1 MPEIIR
7 GIEQNSPEWFEM
19 RLGSIGGS
27 SVPAI
32 LAKGKGKAESK
43 MRRSLR
49 YSLAAEILTG
59 VRDET
64 YTNKYME
71 RGHLFEPKARELYE
85 FINDVEVEQV
95 AMIKSSLPRVHV
107 SPDGLIGEG
116 GGIEIKTLMPHIF
129 VELLDTGIID
139 GYHIKQCQHFLS
151 VSGRRWIDY
160 MAYCPEMPNPVWI
173 KRLSRDEEMI
183 NLIETEIM
191 RFLRE
196 LDELLKRIV

>member
-1 MPEIIR
+1 VPEIIR
-7 GIEQNSPEWFEM
+7 GIEQNSPEWFDL

-27 SVPAI
+27 SVPKI

-49 YSLAAEILTG
+49 YSLAAEIITG

-64 YTNKYME
+64 YSNKYMD
-71 RGHLFEPKARELYE
+71 RGHTFEPKAREYYE
-85 FINDVEVEQV
+85 FTNDVEVEQV
-95 AMIKSSLPRVHV
+95 AMIKSGLPQVHV
-107 SPDGLIGEG
+107 SPDGLVEED
-116 GGIEIKTLMPHIF
+116 GGIEIKTLMPHVF

-151 VSGRRWIDY
+151 VSGRKWIDY
-160 MAYCPEMPNPVWI
+160 IAYCPEMPSPMWV

-183 NLIETEIM
+183 SLIETEIM
-191 RFLRE
+191 RFLKE
-196 LDELLKRIV
+196 LDELLKRLT

>member
-7 GIEQNSPEWFEM
+7 GIEQNSPEWWEL
-19 RLGSIGGS
+19 RNGSIGGS

-32 LAKGKGKAESK
+32 IAKGKGKAESK

-64 YTNKYME
+64 YSNKYMD
-71 RGHLFEPKARELYE
+71 RGHTFEPKAREYYE
-85 FINDVEVEQV
+85 LINDVEVEQI
-95 AMIKSSLPRVHV
+95 AMIKSNLPRVHV
-107 SPDGLIGEG
+107 SPDGLIGEDG
-116 GGIEIKTLMPHIF
+116 GLEIKTLMPHIF

-151 VSGRRWIDY
+151 VSGRKWIDY
-160 MAYCPEMPNPVWI
+160 MAYCSEMPDPSWI
-173 KRLSRDEEMI
+173 KRLYRDEEMI
-183 NLIETEIM
+183 SLLESEIM
-191 RFLRE
+191 VFLKE
-196 LDELLKRIV
+196 LDELLERLK